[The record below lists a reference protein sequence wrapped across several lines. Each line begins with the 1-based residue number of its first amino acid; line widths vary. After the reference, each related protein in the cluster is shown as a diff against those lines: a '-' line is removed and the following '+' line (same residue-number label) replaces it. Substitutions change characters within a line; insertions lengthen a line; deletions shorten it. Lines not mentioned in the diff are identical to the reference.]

1 MNQIPYRKAEVNMKR
16 IISILMTLCL
26 LMACAQAAAESPGF
40 RGKPWINSN
49 LYGLWPSERPAVEE
63 TFELYANYDLYQGI
77 LAKGEGDRMIN
88 PIGEAQRLEMR
99 QAASL
104 YTDPEGKG
112 PEAECH

>member
-1 MNQIPYRKAEVNMKR
+1 MYNPHIRR
-16 IISILMTLCL
+16 
-26 LMACAQAAAESPGF
+26 
-40 RGKPWINSN
+40 
-49 LYGLWPSERPAVEE
+49 
-63 TFELYANYDLYQGI
+63 I

-112 PEAECH
+112 PEVECH

>member
-1 MNQIPYRKAEVNMKR
+1 MNLIFLFILSREESIKIINSSCDSVNMYNPHIR
-16 IISILMTLCL
+16 
-26 LMACAQAAAESPGF
+26 
-40 RGKPWINSN
+40 R
-49 LYGLWPSERPAVEE
+49 
-63 TFELYANYDLYQGI
+63 I

-104 YTDPEGKG
+104 YTDPEGKV